1 MVIAINIVKIIILL
15 TSIKMDAYQHIP
27 AKNLPNI
34 FQQEDIV
41 LNAIYSSIKIL
52 IALVDVFKI
61 VVINHPFYFKMELV
75 YSARTNLIAIKFL
88 QALKIRNEY
97 LTYHYLMI

>member
-15 TSIKMDAYQHIP
+15 TSIKMDAYQHLP

-52 IALVDVFKI
+52 IALVNVFQI
-61 VVINHPFYFKMELV
+61 VVISNRPFYFKMELV
-75 YSARTNLIAIKFL
+75 FNARTNLIVTKFL
-88 QALKIRNEY
+88 QV
-97 LTYHYLMI
+97 